1 MAVDAILA
9 KHETASELGELST
22 TSESKPWETPSP
34 QKIAHNDFPTNPILI
49 RSNMLYIPLQGFS
62 AKAVNHLKRIASFKN
77 PEFYARQGM
86 RLSTYNIP
94 RIISCADME
103 EDYIA
108 LPRGCEDA
116 VITLLE
122 SNKVAYR
129 MEDKTNQG
137 ENIDVEFKGE
147 LREEQRAAIASL
159 TVYNNGILNAT
170 TAFGKTIT
178 AIGLIAERKVNT
190 LDTCTH
196 QSFVGPMEIPFG
208 RIPANRLYGR

>member
-1 MAVDAILA
+1 
-9 KHETASELGELST
+9 
-22 TSESKPWETPSP
+22 
-34 QKIAHNDFPTNPILI
+34 
-49 RSNMLYIPLQGFS
+49 
-62 AKAVNHLKRIASFKN
+62 
-77 PEFYARQGM
+77 M

-170 TAFGKTIT
+170 TAFGKTVT